1 MSYVYDVSII
11 LVNYNGKKYLEA
23 LFESLKRLRND
34 DFTFEVVFEDNA
46 STDDSIAF
54 LYEKGYDKDLNLN
67 VVRSD
72 VNRGFA
78 GGNNFGI
85 ENSKGRYVVCLNNDT
100 AVDILWL
107 QELYHMISQNPE
119 YGMVNSKLVFFYD
132 FIKYPIA

>member
-85 ENSKGRYVVCLNNDT
+85 ENSKGRYAYALT
-100 AVDILWL
+100 YL
-107 QELYHMISQNPE
+107 
-119 YGMVNSKLVFFYD
+119 
-132 FIKYPIA
+132 